1 MKKAVVVV
9 VFSSLL
15 GCSLGVPVDRTGNA
29 TCRSEGL
36 VVFSGEITMVG
47 ESLVDP
53 SELPTV
59 WTIVGQ
65 DMECEINF
73 SSGK

>member
-1 MKKAVVVV
+1 
-9 VFSSLL
+9 
-15 GCSLGVPVDRTGNA
+15 
-29 TCRSEGL
+29 
-36 VVFSGEITMVG
+36 MVG

-65 DMECEINF
+65 DMECEIDF
-73 SSGK
+73 SKS